1 MIWIN
6 LKKEDTAS
14 SKQTEIKIT
23 KNNYQTK
30 KNQKLWKF

>member
-1 MIWIN
+1 MIQIN

-14 SKQTEIKIT
+14 SKLTEIKIS

-30 KNQKLWKF
+30 KNQK